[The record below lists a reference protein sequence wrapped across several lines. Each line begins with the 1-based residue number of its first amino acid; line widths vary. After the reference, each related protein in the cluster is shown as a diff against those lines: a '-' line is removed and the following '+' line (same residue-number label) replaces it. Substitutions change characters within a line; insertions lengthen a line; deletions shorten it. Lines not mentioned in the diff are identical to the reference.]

1 MNTPSLRIIHD
12 EHRAL
17 AAMLSSLRALA
28 QGYESGRLKP
38 DFNLLS
44 SMVDYIEQVPEKVH
58 HPKET
63 DHLFTR
69 LRLRCPEAAPVLD
82 ALDDDHRHGH
92 ARIEILRA
100 ALNRY
105 EREGEAGFAL
115 FHESLRHY
123 LDQEWR
129 HMNTEEKQVFPLAQ
143 SHLTAD
149 DWREIDAVFLAN
161 GNPWAGAAGEYAAL
175 FSRIVH
181 LAPAPV
187 GLGG

>member
-44 SMVDYIEQVPEKVH
+44 SMIDYIEQVPEKVH

-63 DHLFTR
+63 EYLFTR
-69 LRLRCPEAAPVLD
+69 LRACCPEAIPVLD
-82 ALDDDHRHGH
+82 ALDDEHRHGH
-92 ARIEILRA
+92 ARIEVLRA
-100 ALNRY
+100 ALQRY
-105 EREGEAGFAL
+105 ERDGTAGFAL
-115 FHESLRHY
+115 FHEALKAY

-143 SHLTAD
+143 AHLTAE
-149 DWREIDAVFLAN
+149 DWQAIDAVFLAN
-161 GNPWAGAAGEYAAL
+161 GNPWEGAAGEYAAL